1 MSEAEAINA
10 FTVDV
15 EDWFQVGAL
24 ERVVSRDD
32 WPNMESRVEAN
43 TIRLLDLLDEFEVH
57 GTFFVLGWIAQHKPG
72 LVQEIAARGHEV
84 ACHGLSHRAVYT
96 QTPEEFR
103 EETRVSRS
111 ILQDLSGQP
120 VAGYRAAS
128 FSITR
133 DSLWALDILIEAGFE
148 YDSSIFPIRHDRYGI
163 PHAPRKPFIIKGKMG
178 ELLEVPMAAVGEGLF
193 RLPVSGGGYFRL
205 LPYWLT
211 RAGLRHLNEQGRP
224 FPFYMHPWE
233 VDPGQPRMSEASAL
247 SKFRHYRNLD
257 RTEGRLRRMLGE
269 FRFGR
274 MDAWVKQ
281 ARSHAAELE
290 SGELARAA

>member
-1 MSEAEAINA
+1 MGEQVINA

-24 ERVVSRDD
+24 EKVVARAD
-32 WPNMESRVEAN
+32 WETMESRVEAN
-43 TIRLLDLLDEFEVH
+43 TRRLLALLEEHEVR
-57 GTFFVLGWIAQHKPG
+57 GTFFVLGWVAQHRPG
-72 LVQEIAARGHEV
+72 LVREIADRGHEV

-96 QTPEEFR
+96 QSPEEFR
-103 EETRVSRS
+103 RETHEARKL
-111 ILQDLSGQP
+111 LQDLSGQP

-133 DSLWALDILIEAGFE
+133 ESLWALDILIEAGFE

-163 PHAPRKPFIIKGKMG
+163 PDAPRSPFVIRGEGG
-178 ELLEVPMAAVGEGLF
+178 ELVEIPMAAVGPGPF

-211 RAGLRHLNEQGRP
+211 RAGLRHMNGRGLA

-233 VDPGQPRMSEASAL
+233 IDPGQPRMSDASAL
-247 SKFRHYRNLD
+247 SRFRHYRNLD
-257 RTEGRLRRMLGE
+257 QTESRLRSMLQE

-274 MDAWVKQ
+274 MDAWVRQ
-281 ARSHAAELE
+281 AKPAAGAIET
-290 SGELARAA
+290 SQLARAA